1 MYTLFTYGSLMC
13 SDIMSKVA
21 GCQSDSLTATL
32 KDFQRSAIHGEK
44 YPGIFRQ
51 ANGSVEGVL
60 YLHLPEEAMLRLDQF
75 EGEQYSREEVP
86 VITQQGSCRAMTY
99 IIKPQYRHLLTG
111 EPWSFEDFLA
121 TGKAEFLNHYQGF
134 QKI

>member
-1 MYTLFTYGSLMC
+1 
-13 SDIMSKVA
+13 MSKVA
-21 GCQSDSLTATL
+21 GCQSDSLAATL

-44 YPGIFRQ
+44 YPGIFHQ
-51 ANGSVEGVL
+51 ADGIVEGVL

-75 EGEQYSREEVP
+75 EGEQYSREEVQ
-86 VITQQGSCRAMTY
+86 VITQQGSCRAMAY

-121 TGKAEFLNHYQGF
+121 SEKAEFLNYYQGF